1 MNKYESFLERNT
13 IKLYHA
19 ADEYYSL
26 SERGLEYRDK
36 ASICVDLVIF
46 ILDTLNQSANHNGV
60 DQAKGQFISAT
71 RLVFPIKTYFT
82 ALDFAYSKEE
92 AIEIL
97 KRLSSAG
104 DDPENLTNEKFDFKK
119 LMEACYFVRVNS
131 YFKNSNLQI
140 TLPSA
145 YAKDMVEHLNL
156 DQNNVSLIN
165 AFEKTLLNIAV
176 QLQKFIYKDKNLVV
190 ESAPKRKI
198 KNIEKKIQNN
208 NILVCST
215 CTFEVRVQKET
226 GKYRCPNCKSL
237 TTYIN
242 DERTTSLVEASELI
256 SVSPE
261 TEATPKSKAYQ
272 KPPIITPDTKQKLPK
287 TKNVGKNSVGN
298 QNDDQ
303 NTPNL
308 FDNII
313 WFIKS
318 VGLMTAIWTISISL
332 LGLLISGL
340 DQTGGVIVSGLIFFG
355 TFYFVSTLDGFGDP
369 PSRYHYQEL
378 FELALGLFLVV
389 FGPVTGALVA
399 VFLFWW

>member
-46 ILDTLNQSANHNGV
+46 ILDTLNQFTNKNGV
-60 DQAKGQFISAT
+60 DQAKSQFISAT

-82 ALDFAYSKEE
+82 ALDFAYSREE

-97 KRLSSAG
+97 ARLSRTG
-104 DDPENLTNEKFDFKK
+104 DDPEALTVKKFDFRK
-119 LMEACYFVRVNS
+119 LMEACYFVRVNGYS
-131 YFKNSNLQI
+131 NNSNLQN

-145 YAKDMVEHLNL
+145 YAKKMAKHLNL
-156 DQNNVSLIN
+156 DQNDVNLIN
-165 AFEKTLLNIAV
+165 AFEENLSNIAV
-176 QLQKFIYKDKNLVV
+176 QLQKLINKDRNLVI
-190 ESAPKRKI
+190 ESAPKHKI
-198 KNIEKKIQNN
+198 KNVEKNLPRNHTI
-208 NILVCST
+208 VCCK
-215 CTFEVRVQKET
+215 CTSKVRIQKET
-226 GKYRCPNCKSL
+226 GNYSCPNCKNL
-237 TTYIN
+237 LVYIT
-242 DERTTSLVEASELI
+242 DDCTMHYVAASELI

-261 TEATPKSKAYQ
+261 TEATPKNKAYQ
-272 KPPIITPDTKQKLPK
+272 RPPIITPDTKQKLPK
-287 TKNVGKNSVGN
+287 TKNVDKNSVGN
-298 QNDDQ
+298 QDDDQ
-303 NTPNL
+303 NTPDL

-399 VFLFWW
+399 AFLFWW